1 MCNLVEGLNQQ
12 HQLEGEYTTDL
23 GGVSRRVLASEVKHN
38 LFLILRELLQNA
50 LKHAGATRLNVTLT
64 VKGNQL
70 SLSVHDDGRGY
81 DVLQKRKG
89 GYGLHNVER
98 RVKQLDGALVVESSS
113 GAGTTSR
120 VTVAI

>member
-81 DVLQKRKG
+81 DVSQKRKG
-89 GYGLHNVER
+89 GYRLHNVER